1 MALQVFT
8 ANRLSD
14 GVVVFLS
21 GDERWLE
28 APDATGVIDASAME
42 TKMMAVAEAAE
53 AAAIVI
59 DPYQITVTDEN
70 GEIRPVSLRE
80 RIRAYGPSTHP
91 EFTKQDAIADK
102 GF

>member
-1 MALQVFT
+1 VALQVFT

-28 APDATGVIDASAME
+28 APDATGVIDTSAME
-42 TKMMAVAEAAE
+42 TKMMAVAEAA

-59 DPYQITVTDEN
+59 DPYLITVTDEN

-91 EFTKQDAIADK
+91 EFTKQDTIADK

>member
-1 MALQVFT
+1 VALQVFT

-42 TKMMAVAEAAE
+42 TKMMAVAES

-59 DPYQITVTDEN
+59 DPYLITVTDEN

-91 EFTKQDAIADK
+91 EFTKQDTIADK

>member
-42 TKMMAVAEAAE
+42 TKMIAVAEAAAVAE
-53 AAAIVI
+53 GLEQVAHL
-59 DPYQITVTDEN
+59 P
-70 GEIRPVSLRE
+70 PFLR
-80 RIRAYGPSTHP
+80 RH
-91 EFTKQDAIADK
+91 
-102 GF
+102 

>member
-1 MALQVFT
+1 MALKVFT

-14 GVVVFLS
+14 GIVVYLS
-21 GDERWLE
+21 GDERWFE
-28 APDATGVIDASAME
+28 APDASGVIDAEPEE
-42 TKMMAVAEAAE
+42 TRMKAVADAAE
-53 AAAIVI
+53 AAAIVVSPYPI
-59 DPYQITVTDEN
+59 DVTDED

-91 EFTKQDAIADK
+91 EFAKQSPIADK

>member
-14 GVVVFLS
+14 VVVVFLS

-42 TKMMAVAEAAE
+42 TKMMAVAES

-59 DPYQITVTDEN
+59 DPYLITVTDEN

-91 EFTKQDAIADK
+91 EFTKQDTIADK

>member
-28 APDATGVIDASAME
+28 APDATGLIDTSAME
-42 TKMMAVAEAAE
+42 TKMMAVAEAAT
-53 AAAIVI
+53 AANVI
-59 DPYQITVTDEN
+59 DPYLITVTDEN

-91 EFTKQDAIADK
+91 EFTKQDTIADK

>member
-42 TKMMAVAEAAE
+42 TKMIAVAEAA
-53 AAAIVI
+53 AVAIVI
-59 DPYQITVTDEN
+59 DPYLITVTDEN

-91 EFTKQDAIADK
+91 EFTKQDTIADK
-102 GF
+102 EF

>member
-1 MALQVFT
+1 VALQVFT

-42 TKMMAVAEAAE
+42 TKMIAVAEAA
-53 AAAIVI
+53 AVAIVI
-59 DPYQITVTDEN
+59 DPYLITVTDEN

-91 EFTKQDAIADK
+91 EFTKQDTIADK

>member
-1 MALQVFT
+1 MALQVYT

-28 APDATGVIDASAME
+28 APDASGVIDAADKEASM
-42 TKMMAVAEAAE
+42 KAVAEAAE
-53 AAAIVI
+53 AAAIVVSPYPIEVI
-59 DPYQITVTDEN
+59 DED
-70 GEIRPVSLRE
+70 GEIRPVRLRE

-91 EFTKQDAIADK
+91 EFAKQSPNADK